1 MNLNHGAWG
10 SLSKCSPTVYAK
22 KGYSLLRERRIFFLK
37 KVTQKFYVNEKNVC
51 FNKNILSYPVPFQS
65 IPNIHPKR

>member
-22 KGYSLLRERRIFFLK
+22 KGSSLLRESTHIFSQKGNTKILRKRK
-37 KVTQKFYVNEKNVC
+37 KR
-51 FNKNILSYPVPFQS
+51 LL
-65 IPNIHPKR
+65 